1 METLDVTEDFGDTTT
16 GIYHIDF
23 PQKIDK
29 KQYLQLNNEERQK
42 YIDSFY
48 GNDKKH
54 KVYAQVNIIQENYIE
69 LNAKYFLRED
79 GFAIEFAPFDDKEY
93 YKIGIGLSKFR
104 RNGYETISDFE
115 KKCNIHK
122 GEWVVCNLEI
132 VKEQEE
138 IKKKHYF
145 TTSINSIDKNVDLLE
160 RYCQDYG
167 ILNLCVNYQQDANG
181 APQFNSGIVMGHLRK
196 QLDEQKAEIEQKK
209 AELEQLNL
217 RRDSLETE
225 ISDEWQQRMARLEQE
240 LSTHKQE
247 IEEATAREIADA
259 QKSLTEL
266 RHEIEKQK
274 RKQAFLKAYHVPI
287 DKLLEPIIV
296 DDESQKNQY
305 EADNFQEAIK
315 YLQDHLHNEHHLDY
329 SEDILRNI
337 YLGLETEQL
346 LLLVGRP
353 GTGKTSLVR
362 YLAKSFGFADAAI
375 IPVQSVW
382 SDKSDLIGY
391 YNPLEK
397 TYSATP
403 FLDKL
408 LEFCQAAKQHPE
420 KMYFICLDEMNLAH
434 VEHYFAEFLSILQER
449 DPQKRILR
457 LYSST
462 LRMDMARELRMNAF
476 LDENGQPT
484 VIYDKDKLSESSVSE
499 RKYFLELCRQAG
511 MFAHYPDILE
521 IPRNVKFFGT
531 LNQDET
537 TLDLSPKVLDR
548 SYIIRLQHQPRI
560 EPTNIDTE
568 LPLTYKPLKEYN
580 PIVNDDFSKPLESI
594 MEQINRVIDGGLS
607 RRVTAF
613 MESDDFSTWE
623 NVIGRRAIW
632 DCLVA
637 SLVLPRIRYDQRAD
651 TDWDVHIDN
660 LKSLCRDLPMSNGIL
675 QSISS
680 KNEDELDFWR
690 S

>member
-23 PQKIDK
+23 SQKIDE

-42 YIDSFY
+42 YINSFY
-48 GNDKKH
+48 GNH
-54 KVYAQVNIIQENYIE
+54 SPRKVYAQVVSIREKYIR
-69 LNAKYFLRED
+69 LRAKYFLRED

-93 YKIGIGLSKFR
+93 NQIGIGLAKFQR
-104 RNGYETISDFE
+104 SGYESTFDFE

-132 VKEQEE
+132 VKEQWE
-138 IKKKHYF
+138 IDKGNYF

-196 QLDEQKAEIEQKK
+196 QLDEQKA
-209 AELEQLNL
+209 
-217 RRDSLETE
+217 
-225 ISDEWQQRMARLEQE
+225 
-240 LSTHKQE
+240 
-247 IEEATAREIADA
+247 EIADA

-434 VEHYFAEFLSILQER
+434 VEHYFAEFLSVLQEQ

-548 SYIIRLQHQPRI
+548 SYIVRLKHQPRI

-568 LPLTYKPLKEYN
+568 LPLTYKPLKEYK
-580 PIVNDDFSKPLESI
+580 PIVNEDFSKPLESI

-607 RRVTAF
+607 RRMTAF
-613 MESDDFSTWE
+613 MESDDFPTWE

-637 SLVLPRIRYDQRAD
+637 SLVLPRIRYDQRTD
-651 TDWDVHIDN
+651 TNWDAHIDN
-660 LKSLCRDLPMSNGIL
+660 LKGLCRDLPMSNGIL

>member
-54 KVYAQVNIIQENYIE
+54 KVYAQVVSIQETYIR
-69 LNAKYFLRED
+69 LSAKYFLRED
-79 GFAIEFAPFDDKEY
+79 GFAIEFAPFDDKED
-93 YKIGIGLSKFR
+93 YKIGIGLSEFR
-104 RNGYETISDFE
+104 RSCYETISDFE

-132 VKEQEE
+132 VKEQWE
-138 IKKKHYF
+138 IDKGNYF

-196 QLDEQKAEIEQKK
+196 QLDEQKA
-209 AELEQLNL
+209 
-217 RRDSLETE
+217 
-225 ISDEWQQRMARLEQE
+225 
-240 LSTHKQE
+240 
-247 IEEATAREIADA
+247 EIADA

-434 VEHYFAEFLSILQER
+434 VEHYFAEFLSVLQEQ

-548 SYIIRLQHQPRI
+548 SYIVRLKHQPRI
-560 EPTNIDTE
+560 APTNIDTE

-580 PIVNDDFSKPLESI
+580 PVVNDDFSKPLESI
-594 MEQINRVIDGGLS
+594 MKQINRVIDGGLS
-607 RRVTAF
+607 RRMTAF
-613 MESDDFSTWE
+613 MESDDFPTWE
-623 NVIGRRAIW
+623 NVMGRRAIW

-637 SLVLPRIRYDQRAD
+637 SLVLPRIRYDQRTD

-660 LKSLCRDLPMSNGIL
+660 LKGLCRDLPMSNGIL

-680 KNEDELDFWR
+680 KNEDEIDFWR

>member
-1 METLDVTEDFGDTTT
+1 MNLFQEESDELKEPLALRMRPKTLDEVVGQT
-16 GIYHIDF
+16 HI
-23 PQKIDK
+23 
-29 KQYLQLNNEERQK
+29 L
-42 YIDSFY
+42 
-48 GNDKKH
+48 
-54 KVYAQVNIIQENYIE
+54 
-69 LNAKYFLRED
+69 AK
-79 GFAIEFAPFDDKEY
+79 
-93 YKIGIGLSKFR
+93 
-104 RNGYETISDFE
+104 
-115 KKCNIHK
+115 
-122 GEWVVCNLEI
+122 
-132 VKEQEE
+132 
-138 IKKKHYF
+138 
-145 TTSINSIDKNVDLLE
+145 
-160 RYCQDYG
+160 
-167 ILNLCVNYQQDANG
+167 
-181 APQFNSGIVMGHLRK
+181 
-196 QLDEQKAEIEQKK
+196 
-209 AELEQLNL
+209 
-217 RRDSLETE
+217 
-225 ISDEWQQRMARLEQE
+225 
-240 LSTHKQE
+240 
-247 IEEATAREIADA
+247 
-259 QKSLTEL
+259 
-266 RHEIEKQK
+266 
-274 RKQAFLKAYHVPI
+274 
-287 DKLLEPIIV
+287 DKLLYRAI
-296 DDESQKNQY
+296 Q
-305 EADNFQEAIK
+305 ADR
-315 YLQDHLHNEHHLDY
+315 LSSL
-329 SEDILRNI
+329 ILT
-337 YLGLETEQL
+337 GP
-346 LLLVGRP
+346 P

-362 YLAKSFGFADAAI
+362 YLAKSFGFLDAAI

-548 SYIIRLQHQPRI
+548 SYIVRLKHQPRI

-580 PIVNDDFSKPLESI
+580 PVVNDDFSKPLESI

-613 MESDDFSTWE
+613 MESDDFPTWE

-637 SLVLPRIRYDQRAD
+637 SLVLPRIRYDQRTD

-660 LKSLCRDLPMSNGIL
+660 LKSLCRDLPMSDGIL